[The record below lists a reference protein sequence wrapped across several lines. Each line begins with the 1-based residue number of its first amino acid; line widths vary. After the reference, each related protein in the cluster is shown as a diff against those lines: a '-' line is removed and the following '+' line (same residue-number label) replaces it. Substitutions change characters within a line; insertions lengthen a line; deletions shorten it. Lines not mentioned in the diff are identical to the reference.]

1 MTASLSIISLS
12 HWFGSFKA
20 LNDINLEIEAGEYVA
35 LLGPSGCGKTTLLSV
50 LGGFKIFGSLLP
62 QRLPQKMKRP
72 IRVDPHLNI

>member
-50 LGGFKIFGSLLP
+50 LGGFIKPTTGQIKIGSELSL
-62 QRLPQKMKRP
+62 
-72 IRVDPHLNI
+72 IHI